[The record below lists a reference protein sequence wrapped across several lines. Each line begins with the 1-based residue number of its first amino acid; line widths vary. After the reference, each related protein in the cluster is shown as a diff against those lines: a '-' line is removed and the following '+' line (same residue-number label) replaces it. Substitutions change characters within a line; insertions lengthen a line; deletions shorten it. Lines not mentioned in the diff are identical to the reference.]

1 MTQIFLET
9 RVHTNLTSLD
19 RYWWRR
25 GKEMLV
31 GAGGELR
38 LGRATRDMTANYTV
52 SAYSRRG
59 AINNTFLLNVQCM
72 SLFITQ

>member
-1 MTQIFLET
+1 
-9 RVHTNLTSLD
+9 
-19 RYWWRR
+19 
-25 GKEMLV
+25 MLV

-38 LGRATRDMTANYTV
+38 LGRATKDMTANYTV

-72 SLFITQ
+72 LLVITQ